1 MKLRLYRD
9 SVRFRLSQGDVTNLL
24 RTGRLTETTTFGAGI
39 QLSYSLR
46 LVSGDAAIRAVFVG
60 NDICVELSRS
70 EAMEWGEG
78 EAVGMNHLQDLGWGK
93 RLEILIEKDFECLEE
108 AMNGAGEELYP
119 NPKKVCP

>member
-1 MKLRLYRD
+1 M
-9 SVRFRLSQGDVTNLL
+9 
-24 RTGRLTETTTFGAGI
+24 GRLTETTTFGAGI

-46 LVSGDAAIRAVFVG
+46 LMPGDAAIRALFVG

-70 EAMEWGEG
+70 EATEWGEG
-78 EAVGMNHLQDLGWGK
+78 EAVGLNHLQDLGWGR

-108 AMNGAGEELYP
+108 AMNGVGEELYP